1 MTTQK
6 NSSFEKSTWQFIVLI
21 AVLLAGWLVGKFLN
35 IDAKTLQSSLSQL
48 PWIWSAVL
56 FVLLYVGLQ
65 FLAEFS
71 KDFLKPVAAVLFG
84 FYGSCFVI
92 WVGEAINAAAWFYLS
107 RRLGRGFV
115 LKWLGEKFQNFD
127 QRVAR
132 ARWGDLFALRAI
144 ILVPYRVLDP
154 ALGLT
159 SISFPKY
166 FLAVLLGSPPRIMMI
181 QAFII
186 LIKDLL
192 PQVSKFLSNGDF
204 TAATQFVADYLT
216 AHAYITGISFGY
228 LIAVVFLLMR
238 LKKILFAPVIP
249 VDSK

>member
-1 MTTQK
+1 M
-6 NSSFEKSTWQFIVLI
+6 ILV

-107 RRLGRGFV
+107 RRLGRRFV

-132 ARWGDLFALRAI
+132 ARWWDLFALRAI

-159 SISFPKY
+159 TTSFPKY
-166 FLAVLLGSPPRIMMI
+166 FSAVLLGSPPRIMMI
-181 QAFII
+181 QAFIFV
-186 LIKDLL
+186 IKDLL
-192 PQVSKFLSNGDF
+192 PQVSKSLSSGDL
-204 TAATQFVADYLT
+204 AVATQFVTDYVT
-216 AHAYITGISFGY
+216 AHSYIAGVGLGY
-228 LIAVVFLLMR
+228 LVAVVFLIVR